1 MSDTTALRATY
12 GSPTRA
18 LRALVI
24 GESLIDVIIDGD
36 EKNERPGGS
45 PMNVAIGLA
54 RQGVD
59 VAFIT
64 DLARDHLADQIELRL
79 VREGIDV
86 YSPLRSGRTSVAIA
100 TLDPHGDAS
109 YQFDITWNLEQ
120 SDTPENGLADFVHFG
135 SLATRIQPGA
145 DHVDALVERF
155 RPNALVSYDPNV
167 RPRLDL
173 DRELAR
179 HTVDRHAA
187 LADIV
192 KASVDDLLNLHPT
205 YSASS
210 ARPDSAAI
218 NRMRDAAIDCW
229 LASGSALV
237 AITDGE
243 LGVHLAT
250 ATHRI
255 HIPANPVAIVDTV
268 GAGDAYMA
276 GLISGIDVLGL
287 RRQAHRDDLA
297 ALDEMSL
304 RCIGVWAQHTA
315 ELTIGR
321 LGAEPP
327 TSLELLERRNGSGQV
342 A

>member
-1 MSDTTALRATY
+1 MSTPA
-12 GSPTRA
+12 TRA

-24 GESLIDVIIDGD
+24 GESLIDVIIDG
-36 EKNERPGGS
+36 EQKNERPGGS

-59 VAFIT
+59 VAFVT
-64 DLARDHLADQIELRL
+64 DLAHDHLADQIELRL
-79 VREGIDV
+79 VKEGIDV

-100 TLDPHGDAS
+100 TLDEQGNAS
-109 YQFDITWNLEQ
+109 YQFDITWNLEH

-145 DHVDALVERF
+145 DHVDALVEKF

-192 KASVDDLLNLHPT
+192 KASVDDLLHLHPS
-205 YSASS
+205 YSVAST
-210 ARPDSAAI
+210 RPDDAAI
-218 NRMRDAAIDCW
+218 DRMRNAAIDCW

-237 AITDGE
+237 AITDAE
-243 LGVHLAT
+243 NGVHLAT
-250 ATHRI
+250 ERHRV
-255 HIPANPVAIVDTV
+255 HIPANPVSVVDTV

-276 GLISGIDVLGL
+276 GLMSGIDVLGL

-297 ALDEMSL
+297 ALDVSSL
-304 RCIGVWAQHTA
+304 RRIGCWAQRTA

-321 LGAEPP
+321 VGAEPP
-327 TSLELLERRNGSGQV
+327 TSIELLEGRAGDARV